1 MPIELSKSI
10 EDEAV
15 TSIERYCRDHLEE
28 PVSRLAAAG
37 LLRFF
42 LEEVGPLVY
51 NKAVADVQ
59 QQLQARIADL
69 DIDVHEEAFQYWLR
83 RDKSPKRQ
91 R

>member
-1 MPIELSKSI
+1 MPIELSKAI

-28 PVSRLAAAG
+28 PVSRLAAGG